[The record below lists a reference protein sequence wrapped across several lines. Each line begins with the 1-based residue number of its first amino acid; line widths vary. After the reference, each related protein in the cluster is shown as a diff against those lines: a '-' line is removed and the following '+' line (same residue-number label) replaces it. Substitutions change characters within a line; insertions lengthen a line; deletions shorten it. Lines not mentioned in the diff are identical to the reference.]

1 MSKRKRCV
9 IFSDSDSEHEFDSK
23 PIPPSR
29 KYSRHS
35 PCMEEGKV
43 KKGQTEGESSSAH
56 HARSPR
62 RKKKGEDQHRS
73 IFEEEHES
81 DSKSRLAN
89 ETSRNS
95 PSKRK
100 AKRLPNDE
108 EHFSD
113 HHTKRKKKPEK
124 HRSIFEEGDVDT
136 EADAPRGKVQLT
148 FEEIMRKAQE
158 KKPKEKGSKPV
169 KTLEHFFSTM
179 TSPASK
185 AASKKVEVSVD
196 DFFGS
201 SSSSKPV
208 SCTPTKTVPVT
219 LVAETPIMEEPVV
232 NSPDKKRKH
241 RPSSPGL
248 SASKTST
255 SAKTAPPN
263 SHLPS
268 SPTGH
273 AKKSLLGDAAGHKRS
288 PRQRTRKTSES
299 TEDEEAE
306 WRNRTNLG
314 SSEGVRQKLR
324 DVSLTPPKNSSL
336 VTKSTRLVGVE
347 GSPNSTKENLPISP
361 SKVTPKKPPPTA
373 GKNPPSTG
381 GNRKSFW
388 AFQAR
393 EGPQALGSR
402 EIPKGTSSCFKN
414 LTFVITGVLDCI
426 ERDDASALIER
437 GGGRCT
443 KSVSKKTTYLVV
455 GRDSGASKLEK
466 ATTLGVKQL
475 TEDQFFDL
483 VYAGFGKSDFAASA
497 ADNFVADA
505 TSPELLSVSAT
516 VSKSH
521 LAPSLKL
528 KSPQKPAPHSDAAVA
543 PSTTSRVLTDRPVVL
558 KSGEKL
564 ESEPPAVQ
572 KQQQQRPPGMPI
584 NELWVEKYRPKLRRQ
599 LVGQNGP
606 ASPANRLFN
615 WLSSWREDYAAGH
628 KAKAYS
634 SAPPWAAGNSSDNGS
649 WARAALLS
657 GPPGIGKTTTAM
669 VVCAELSLSTIELN
683 ASDTRSKRSL
693 QDEVSEALAM
703 RSLATM
709 FTSKDHASQLS
720 SHVLIMDEVDGMAG
734 SEDRGGMQELIA
746 VIKTSKVPIICLC
759 NDRQSPKVRSLANYC
774 LDLRFH
780 RPRLEQIKAA
790 VLSLACRESV
800 TIGQQVLEEIIA
812 ASNQDMRQVIN
823 SVQMWCTDGTAADK
837 EISMGAAGA
846 QKNLRLGPFEVIR
859 KVFSPDFGGSGVH
872 KTTPASFADSLDLF
886 FQDYSLGPMFVQEN
900 YVNVRPLN
908 AKGNPYV
915 TLDLLAKASEAI
927 ATGDIVS
934 RIIQSSSAWSL
945 LPVQGVFSCLLPGRF
960 LRGPLPGGPGG
971 TSFPTWF
978 GRNSTQGKNARL
990 LSELSTHLRLSTHG
1004 GASDARCIMLDYVN
1018 PLAFRMTAPL
1028 KEGDIDSVLSTL
1040 NAYQLLR
1047 EDMDNILELAAW
1059 KGRPNPMKAVDSK
1072 VKAALTRAYNK
1083 SSHVVPYACASQAGS
1098 SRRRQV
1104 TALNTAAYVDEEA
1117 DAQALMAT
1125 DSEAESDSDIT
1136 EVQSITRKTSK
1147 VSSSATSSKED
1158 KPRQK
1163 KTSSSSSKAASSS
1176 TAASAKP
1183 TARKR
1188 AKKQPSD

>member
-23 PIPPSR
+23 PIPPPRKHSR
-29 KYSRHS
+29 HLPDMEEDNAKKHPNDDESAPGHQTGSPRKDKKRKKHRPVFEEEHQSDSESQSASSKHSRHS
-35 PCMEEGKV
+35 AGREKAKRHQNDEEPPN
-43 KKGQTEGESSSAH
+43 H
-56 HARSPR
+56 HPR
-62 RKKKGEDQHRS
+62 RKKKE
-73 IFEEEHES
+73 
-81 DSKSRLAN
+81 
-89 ETSRNS
+89 
-95 PSKRK
+95 
-100 AKRLPNDE
+100 
-108 EHFSD
+108 
-113 HHTKRKKKPEK
+113 EK

-136 EADAPRGKVQLT
+136 EIDAPRGKVQLT
-148 FEEIMRKAQE
+148 FEESMRIAQE
-158 KKPKEKGSKPV
+158 KKKSKEKESKPV
-169 KTLEHFFSTM
+169 KTLEHFFSAM
-179 TSPASK
+179 ASPSSK
-185 AASKKVEVSVD
+185 AAPKKVEVSVE
-196 DFFGS
+196 DFFDT

-208 SCTPTKTVPVT
+208 AARTPTKTVPVT
-219 LVAETPIMEEPVV
+219 LVAETPIKEEPVLT
-232 NSPDKKRKH
+232 SPTREQKH
-241 RPSSPGL
+241 KQHSRSSPGA
-248 SASKTST
+248 SASV
-255 SAKTAPPN
+255 TAQN
-263 SHLPS
+263 SRLPS

-273 AKKSLLGDAAGHKRS
+273 AKKGLRGEEVGRVAKS
-288 PRQRTRKTSES
+288 PREGTGKTSEQ
-299 TEDEEAE
+299 EAE
-306 WRNRTNLG
+306 WKGRTHLG
-314 SSEGVRQKLR
+314 SPGGVRQKLM
-324 DVSLTPPKNSSL
+324 TPPTSPTSA
-336 VTKSTRLVGVE
+336 TKGAHSAGVD
-347 GSPNSTKENLPISP
+347 GSPNSTKENLPVSP
-361 SKVTPKKPPPTA
+361 SKVTPKKPPPTS

-381 GNRKSFW
+381 GSRKAFW

-443 KSVSKKTTYLVV
+443 KSVSKKTTYLIV
-455 GRDSGASKLEK
+455 GRDSGVTKLDK
-466 ATTLGVKQL
+466 ATSLGVKQL
-475 TEDQFFDL
+475 TEDQFFDM
-483 VYAGFGKSDFAASA
+483 VYAGFGKSKVNLQSADDDFIAGGTFP
-497 ADNFVADA
+497 D
-505 TSPELLSVSAT
+505 LLSVSAT
-516 VSKSH
+516 VSRSH
-521 LAPSLKL
+521 LTPSLKL
-528 KSPQKPAPHSDAAVA
+528 KSPQKSTPPAAPDAVA
-543 PSTTSRVLTDRPVVL
+543 ATSPRVLTDRPVVL
-558 KSGEKL
+558 KPREKV
-564 ESEPPAVQ
+564 ESQPPPPQ
-572 KQQQQRPPGMPI
+572 QQQQRPGTLL

-628 KAKAYS
+628 KAKGYS

-693 QDEVSEALAM
+693 QEEVSEALAM

-709 FTSKDHASQLS
+709 LTSKDQASQLS

-746 VIKTSKVPIICLC
+746 VIKTSRVPIICLC

-780 RPRLEQIKAA
+780 RPRVEQIKAA

-812 ASNQDMRQVIN
+812 SSNQDMRQVIN
-823 SVQMWCTDGTAADK
+823 SVQMWCTDGKAVDK

-846 QKNLRLGPFEVIR
+846 QKNLRLGPFETIR
-859 KVFSPDFGGSGVH
+859 KVFSPDIGGGGAR

-886 FQDYSLGPMFVQEN
+886 FQDYSLGPLFVQEN

-908 AKGNPYV
+908 AKGDPYV
-915 TLDLLAKASEAI
+915 TMDLLAKASEDI
-927 ATGDIVS
+927 ATGDIVG

-945 LPVQGVFSCLLPGRF
+945 LPVQGVFACLLPGRL

-1004 GASDARCIMLDYVN
+1004 GASDGRSIMLDYVN
-1018 PLAFRMTAPL
+1018 PLAFHMTAPL
-1028 KEGDIDSVLSTL
+1028 KEGDIDSVLGTL

-1047 EDMDNILELAAW
+1047 EDMDNILELASW
-1059 KGRPNPMKAVDSK
+1059 KGRPNPLKAVNSK

-1098 SRRRQV
+1098 SKRRQT
-1104 TALNTAAYVDEEA
+1104 TALEAAAYVDEEA

-1125 DSEAESDSDIT
+1125 DSDAESDNDVV
-1136 EVQSITRKTSK
+1136 EAQSMARKTSK
-1147 VSSSATSSKED
+1147 ASSSAVTSKEA

-1163 KTSSSSSKAASSS
+1163 KTSSASSKAASSS
-1176 TAASAKP
+1176 APAAATDAAKP
-1183 TARKR
+1183 PARKR

>member
-23 PIPPSR
+23 IIPPPRKHSR
-29 KYSRHS
+29 HLPDMEEDDAKKHPNDDQSASGHQTRSPRKDKKRKKHQPVFEEEYQLDSESHPASKEHSRHS
-35 PCMEEGKV
+35 PVREKAKRHQNDEEPP
-43 KKGQTEGESSSAH
+43 SNH
-56 HARSPR
+56 HPR
-62 RKKKGEDQHRS
+62 RKKKQ
-73 IFEEEHES
+73 
-81 DSKSRLAN
+81 
-89 ETSRNS
+89 
-95 PSKRK
+95 
-100 AKRLPNDE
+100 
-108 EHFSD
+108 
-113 HHTKRKKKPEK
+113 EK

-136 EADAPRGKVQLT
+136 EVDAPRGKVQLT
-148 FEEIMRKAQE
+148 FEESLRIAQE
-158 KKPKEKGSKPV
+158 KKSKESKPV
-169 KTLEHFFSTM
+169 KTLEHFFSAM
-179 TSPASK
+179 ASPSSK
-185 AASKKVEVSVD
+185 AAPKKVEVSVE

-201 SSSSKPV
+201 SSSSSKPV
-208 SCTPTKTVPVT
+208 AARTPTKTVPVT
-219 LVAETPIMEEPVV
+219 LVAETPIREEPVPT
-232 NSPDKKRKH
+232 SPTREQKHKH
-241 RPSSPGL
+241 RGSSPGA
-248 SASKTST
+248 SASVTSP
-255 SAKTAPPN
+255 TAQN
-263 SHLPS
+263 SHLPF

-273 AKKSLLGDAAGHKRS
+273 AKKGHRGEEVDRVAKS
-288 PRQRTRKTSES
+288 PREGARKTSEQ
-299 TEDEEAE
+299 EG
-306 WRNRTNLG
+306 RTHSG
-314 SSEGVRQKLR
+314 SPGGVRQKLM
-324 DVSLTPPKNSSL
+324 TPPRSPTSA
-336 VTKSTRLVGVE
+336 TKSVDSAGVD
-347 GSPNSTKENLPISP
+347 GSPNSTKENLPVSP
-361 SKVTPKKPPPTA
+361 SKVTPKKPPPTS

-381 GNRKSFW
+381 GSRKAFW

-443 KSVSKKTTYLVV
+443 KSVSKKTTYLIV
-455 GRDSGASKLEK
+455 GRDSGVTKLDK
-466 ATTLGVKQL
+466 ATSLGVKQL
-475 TEDQFFDL
+475 TEDQFFDM
-483 VYAGFGKSDFAASA
+483 VYAGFGKSEVTLQSA
-497 ADNFVADA
+497 DDEFIAGGTFPD
-505 TSPELLSVSAT
+505 LLSVSST

-521 LAPSLKL
+521 LTPSLKL
-528 KSPQKPAPHSDAAVA
+528 KSPQKSTPPAAPDAT
-543 PSTTSRVLTDRPVVL
+543 TTSASPRVLTDRPVVL
-558 KSGEKL
+558 KPREKV
-564 ESEPPAVQ
+564 ESQPPLPQ
-572 KQQQQRPPGMPI
+572 QQQQQRPGTPL

-628 KAKAYS
+628 KAKGYS

-693 QDEVSEALAM
+693 QEEVSEALAM

-709 FTSKDHASQLS
+709 LTSKDQASQLS

-746 VIKTSKVPIICLC
+746 VIKTSRVPIICLC

-780 RPRLEQIKAA
+780 RPRVEQIKAA

-823 SVQMWCTDGTAADK
+823 SVQMWCTDGKAVDK

-846 QKNLRLGPFEVIR
+846 QKNLRLGPFETIR
-859 KVFSPDFGGSGVH
+859 KVFSPDIGGGGAR

-886 FQDYSLGPMFVQEN
+886 FQDYSLGPLFVQEN

-908 AKGNPYV
+908 AKGDPYV
-915 TLDLLAKASEAI
+915 TMDLLAKASEDI
-927 ATGDIVS
+927 ATGDIVG
-934 RIIQSSSAWSL
+934 RVIQSASAWSL
-945 LPVQGVFSCLLPGRF
+945 LPVQGVFACLLPGRL

-990 LSELSTHLRLSTHG
+990 LSGLSTHLRLSTHG
-1004 GASDARCIMLDYVN
+1004 GASDGRSIMLDYVN
-1018 PLAFRMTAPL
+1018 PLAFHMTAPL
-1028 KEGDIDSVLSTL
+1028 KEGDIDSVLGIL
-1040 NAYQLLR
+1040 NSYQLLR
-1047 EDMDNILELAAW
+1047 EDMDNILELASW
-1059 KGRPNPMKAVDSK
+1059 KGRPNPLKTVDSK

-1083 SSHVVPYACASQAGS
+1083 SSHVVPYACAGQAGS
-1098 SRRRQV
+1098 SKRRQT
-1104 TALNTAAYVDEEA
+1104 TALEAAAYVDEEA

-1125 DSEAESDSDIT
+1125 DSDAESDSDVV
-1136 EVQSITRKTSK
+1136 EAQSMAGKTSK
-1147 VSSSATSSKED
+1147 ASASAATSKEA

-1163 KTSSSSSKAASSS
+1163 KTSSTSSKAACSSAGA
-1176 TAASAKP
+1176 TDAAKP
-1183 TARKR
+1183 PARKR